1 MEKIANGNE
10 KCYNGDESDMKGCEI
25 APIGGLFP
33 KVPEGDCKENTEP
46 QRCNCRESSV
56 VAAAMGEID
65 QIISELTEYEKEQL
79 LFMILQAG
87 IPMRNCCDSRLPTE
101 AEMEERQKWYEASK
115 EEAANVQ
122 QS

>member
-10 KCYNGDESDMKGCEI
+10 MCYNGDESDMKGCEI

-87 IPMRNCCDSRLPTE
+87 IPMRNCCDSHLPTE
-101 AEMEERQKWYEASK
+101 AEIPYD
-115 EEAANVQ
+115 
-122 QS
+122 